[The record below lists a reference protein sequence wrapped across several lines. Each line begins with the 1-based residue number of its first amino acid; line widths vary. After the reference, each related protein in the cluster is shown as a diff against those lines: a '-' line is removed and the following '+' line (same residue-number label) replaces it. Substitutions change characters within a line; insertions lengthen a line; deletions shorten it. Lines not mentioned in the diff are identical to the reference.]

1 MRFSVL
7 LLCCLSTAH
16 ALTFEQLN
24 DQGIQIQKQK
34 NTILNATQIKTRYQ
48 FTFPDHPA
56 SKITVQAVALKKN
69 QQIQNLEVL
78 GLGKLAASQGETV
91 FNALLRMASLC
102 LNFGP
107 SAVSM
112 DHMTR
117 APSLQNKNL
126 KFSKIYGTVKVSYQI
141 QQGKL
146 THLSY
151 QRMKS
156 QPASCTL

>member
-1 MRFSVL
+1 MRLSVL

-34 NTILNATQIKTRYQ
+34 NTILNATQIKTSYQ
-48 FTFPDHPA
+48 FTFPDNLK

-69 QQIQNLEVL
+69 QQIQKLEVL
-78 GLGKLAASQGETV
+78 GLDRLAASQGETV
-91 FNALLRMASLC
+91 FNAVLRMASLC

-117 APSLQNKNL
+117 ASSSQNNL
-126 KFSKIYGTVKVSYQI
+126 NFSKVYGNVKVSYQI
-141 QQGKL
+141 QKGKL

-151 QRMKS
+151 QRLRT